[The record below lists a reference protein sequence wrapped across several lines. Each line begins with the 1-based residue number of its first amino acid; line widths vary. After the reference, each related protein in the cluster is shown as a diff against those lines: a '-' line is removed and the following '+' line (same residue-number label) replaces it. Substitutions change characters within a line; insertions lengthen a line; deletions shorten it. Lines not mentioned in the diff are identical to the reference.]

1 MDRTKKI
8 TKYLLLIVLVI
19 FICIIAGVIYLYNEI
34 FPKAEPINLPQI
46 ESVVSVALSYNTSD
60 ATLPISN
67 ENFENLLEYISTAK
81 PTRRDASSDYPTEK
95 SYYCIAV
102 QTFEREYRYFIYK
115 DGGYYIET
123 PYEGVYETEAELFN
137 SILSYYE
144 ETTTTPGILG
154 EDVNVNS
161 SDFLFLSRW
170 VFDGQNAGV
179 YPALGAAVTFSR
191 DWNDGAPNFSYLEQC
206 VDGQWYRLQYSQDN
220 FGYRSVELLLGGAES
235 TGLQGSIVQKYD
247 YYGTRLESGT
257 YRVVLEMK
265 SKEGASHYPAAGFMA
280 P

>member
-144 ETTTTPGILG
+144 ETTTTPGIFG

-161 SDFLFLSRW
+161 IEKVTIKSGETGESVDITDPKDIEYITNNINSFDYAKGEKVNGDGWSYMLRWYNSDGEIIKEISLLGSDTII
-170 VFDGQNAGV
+170 FDGYYYRNI
-179 YPALGAAVTFSR
+179 S
-191 DWNDGAPNFSYLEQC
+191 DGAIDISFFAEQ
-206 VDGQWYRLQYSQDN
+206 LTN
-220 FGYRSVELLLGGAES
+220 N
-235 TGLQGSIVQKYD
+235 
-247 YYGTRLESGT
+247 
-257 YRVVLEMK
+257 
-265 SKEGASHYPAAGFMA
+265 
-280 P
+280 